1 MKCLGPPTKNKYLV
15 NARVCLQ
22 VDKQTYIH
30 LDLWQ
35 QVNGYVC
42 TYQQIVMKKIIE
54 DETKQNGLEIKSPR
68 EVSSEEVNKT
78 QPLKICLGN

>member
-1 MKCLGPPTKNKYLV
+1 
-15 NARVCLQ
+15 
-22 VDKQTYIH
+22 
-30 LDLWQ
+30 
-35 QVNGYVC
+35 
-42 TYQQIVMKKIIE
+42 MKKIIE